1 MITKKNLL
9 VFDIDGTLTDTV
21 AIHQQ
26 AFIQALQALD
36 IQSFNAAFGTYQ
48 HHTDS
53 HIAKV
58 IYESAMGQPFT
69 PSLLERFEATLYEEI
84 EQATIKEIKGGKKL
98 VEKLEQHPDFGI
110 CFATGSLYKPALL
123 KLERVGIAFDPL
135 QLVASNQIEERENIV
150 TQAIN
155 NAKTHYQTSHFDR
168 IISIGDGLWDLIT
181 AQNLNLDFIGIGTTN
196 QDVLI
201 AHGMQCHFIDLTNFE
216 V

>member
-1 MITKKNLL
+1 MIKKDLL

-26 AFIQALQALD
+26 AFIKALQALG
-36 IQSFNAAFGTYQ
+36 IQSFNTAFATYQ

-58 IYESAMGQPFT
+58 IYESAIGQPFDQ
-69 PSLLERFEATLYEEI
+69 SLIERFENTLYEEI
-84 EQATIKEIKGGKKL
+84 KQATIKEIKGGKKL
-98 VEKLEQHPDFGI
+98 IEKLERHTDFGI

-150 TQAIN
+150 TQAIK
-155 NAKTHYQTSHFDR
+155 NAKKHYQTSHFDR
-168 IISIGDGLWDLIT
+168 IISIGDGLWDLVT

-196 QDVLI
+196 QDVLT
-201 AHGMQCHFIDLTNFE
+201 AHGMQHHFTDLENFE